1 MLNYEHIILKRLAN
15 YYRYYQE
22 LYDEQED
29 EEDVLYWWEKVLCYK
44 DILKAVYKEPFTLLI
59 EDNLFI
65 AYCSYISFTI
75 SFDDYSIVVYSDE
88 LLPI

>member
-29 EEDVLYWWEKVLCYK
+29 EEDILYWWNIVLCYK

-59 EDNLFI
+59 DDKVFI
-65 AYCSYISFTI
+65 AHCSYIRFI
-75 SFDDYSIVVYSDE
+75 VKFEDYSIEVVNDE
-88 LLPI
+88 L